1 MNKLKA
7 IVLLIASAPLLLC
20 ACKGGGT
27 SAALS
32 GGDTVRLEYA
42 RRLTIVKYDGYTV
55 ATLHDPW
62 NKGRTLHTYILVA
75 DSQAE
80 GRPPGN
86 DKAEKLA
93 AALNADGQKAEIVH
107 TPLRRAIITT
117 SAHCALLDK
126 LGKRDAVRGI
136 CDAQYINLPWVKQ
149 RLKEGRMADCGNA
162 TTPTLEKIIEADA
175 DAILISPFQ
184 NSGGYGR
191 LDEWGRPII
200 EVADYMETSALGR
213 AEWMKLYGMLF
224 GAEHEADSIW
234 DAVKRRYNGLKAI
247 AQKSGTRPSVII
259 DKVTGPVWYVPG
271 GQSTLGRVI
280 ADANAAY
287 PFAGD
292 ANSGSL
298 PLTFEA
304 VLAKAKDADVWM
316 LRHDSRQPATYS
328 ALLAENPGYAQFK
341 AFRERRVY
349 GCPTAGGSTFY
360 EDTPFSPDL
369 LLRDFIIITHPGLAQ
384 LGAPKYFK
392 PLK

>member
-1 MNKLKA
+1 MNKPKA
-7 IVLLIASAPLLLC
+7 IILLIALVPLFLC
-20 ACKGGGT
+20 ACKGDGT

-42 RRLTIVKYDGYTV
+42 RRLTIVKYEGYTV

-62 NKGRTLHTYILVA
+62 NEGKTLHTYILVA
-75 DSQAE
+75 DVQAE
-80 GRPPGN
+80 SKQTSY

-93 AALNADGQKAEIVH
+93 AALSANGQKAEIVH
-107 TPLRRAIITT
+107 TPLRRAIITS

-126 LGKRDAVRGI
+126 LGKRDAVCGV
-136 CDAQYINLPWVKQ
+136 CDIQYVNLPWVKQ
-149 RLKEGRMADCGNA
+149 RLKEGRITDCGNG

-191 LDEWGRPII
+191 LDEWGKPII
-200 EVADYMETSALGR
+200 ELADYMETSALGR

-224 GAEHEADSIW
+224 GAEHEADSIFN
-234 DAVKRRYNGLKAI
+234 AVKHRYNELKAI
-247 AQKSGTRPSVII
+247 AQKSDTRLSIII

-271 GQSTLGRVI
+271 GQSTLGQVI

-287 PFAGD
+287 PFADD

-298 PLTFEA
+298 PLTFET

-316 LRHDSRQPATYS
+316 LRHDSRQPATYKS
-328 ALLAENPGYAQFK
+328 LLAENPGYAQFK
-341 AFRERRVY
+341 AFKERRIY
-349 GCPTAGGSTFY
+349 GCLTTGGSTFY

-369 LLRDFIIITHPGLAQ
+369 LLRDFIIITHPN
-384 LGAPKYFK
+384 LGKLGEPKYFK
-392 PLK
+392 KLK